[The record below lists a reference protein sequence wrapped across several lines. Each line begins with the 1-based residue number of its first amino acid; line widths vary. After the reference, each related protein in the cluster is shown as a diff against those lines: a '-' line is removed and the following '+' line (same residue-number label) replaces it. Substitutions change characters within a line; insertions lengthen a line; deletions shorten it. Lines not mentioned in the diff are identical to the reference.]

1 MAAIAAITTTMISS
15 AEFEVKIRAIERAHG
30 TVDVH
35 EYFSEL
41 TADMLERTADSL
53 NVPRAFMIS
62 GVLQLPTISTSIRPA
77 SR

>member
-30 TVDVH
+30 TADVH
-35 EYFSEL
+35 EYFPEL
-41 TADMLERTADSL
+41 IAEMLERTADSL
-53 NVPRAFMIS
+53 NVPRAFMNS
-62 GVLQLPTISTSIRPA
+62 GVLQLPTTSTSIRPA